1 MFRNEGVRTVD
12 GRIPK
17 TVAFLHCVGS
27 RDEKVNQR
35 HCSRVCCI
43 TGVKQAI
50 EIKQEYPDT
59 EVYSFYMDM
68 RMFGPGYEELY
79 RQAQQEFNIHF
90 VRGRISEASQT
101 IDRRIQIKAEDT
113 LIGLP
118 LKMTVDMLVLI
129 VGMKAGESNLRW
141 SRCQGVDL
149 YPSSFVKPKNLFTG
163 GVDSDSKHIFYAGT
177 VTAPKNIG
185 ESIDEGIAAAHHVA
199 QCLKGE

>member
-1 MFRNEGVRTVD
+1 
-12 GRIPK
+12 
-17 TVAFLHCVGS
+17 
-27 RDEKVNQR
+27 
-35 HCSRVCCI
+35 
-43 TGVKQAI
+43 
-50 EIKQEYPDT
+50 
-59 EVYSFYMDM
+59 M